1 MYNVLLY
8 VLIFLLAAVL
18 AAAIVYIVK
27 LKRENLNL
35 RKELSC
41 SLSVSDAATDA
52 FTYLAIGNSITLHGE
67 ASYWWNEC
75 GMAASVPEKDYV
87 HLVSTGLQTK
97 VGKVNTVVHQF
108 FVWEAQ
114 AHDRSETLCLLDAKL
129 NNHVDL
135 ITVQLGEN
143 VQEFSTFE
151 RDLTELLEYLRRK
164 APHARII
171 MLGDFWDTKRN
182 GMRKRAAEASGSE
195 FADISQIIGDT
206 QYQCGMG
213 STVYGNDGNVHTV
226 DHSGVAMH
234 PGDKGMRFIADTVLR
249 QWQSAS

>member
-1 MYNVLLY
+1 MFNVLLY
-8 VLIFLLAAVL
+8 VMIFLLAAVL

-41 SLSVSDAATDA
+41 SLSVSDAAADA

-151 RDLTELLEYLRRK
+151 RDLTELLEY
-164 APHARII
+164 
-171 MLGDFWDTKRN
+171 F
-182 GMRKRAAEASGSE
+182 MRKDDTPKIVVRGVFWPNEWKDSMMREAAEACGAAFVKAD
-195 FADISQIIGDT
+195 FADDETMKAIGLFEHQGV
-206 QYQCGMG
+206 QY
-213 STVYGNDGNVHTV
+213 
-226 DHSGVAMH
+226 H
-234 PGDKGMRFIADTVLR
+234 PGDKGMEAIAQRIL
-249 QWQSAS
+249 SALSFR